1 MKIWV
6 AEHEDGK
13 KTAHWIKK
21 NAEALSIREPYEIDL
36 EPLREL
42 VEPYAEFR
50 HYKKTNLTDA
60 TLFLTSEL
68 GEFSDEVVQMAGG
81 WIRNNPENKGKGV
94 APEGGDIL
102 MMLVRAMNNLD
113 ADPIEAMFEK
123 FKLKGF
129 DKDA

>member
-6 AEHEDGK
+6 ADHGDGN
-13 KTAHWIKK
+13 KTAHWTKK
-21 NAEALSIREPYEIDL
+21 AAQAVSAEVPYAVEL
-36 EPLREL
+36 EPLREV
-42 VEPYAEFR
+42 VEPYADFR
-50 HYKKTNLTDA
+50 QYKKTNLNDA

-94 APEGGDIL
+94 APEGGDVL
-102 MMLVRAMNNLD
+102 MMLVRAMNNID
-113 ADPIEAMFEK
+113 ADPIEAMFDK
-123 FKLKGF
+123 FKTKGF